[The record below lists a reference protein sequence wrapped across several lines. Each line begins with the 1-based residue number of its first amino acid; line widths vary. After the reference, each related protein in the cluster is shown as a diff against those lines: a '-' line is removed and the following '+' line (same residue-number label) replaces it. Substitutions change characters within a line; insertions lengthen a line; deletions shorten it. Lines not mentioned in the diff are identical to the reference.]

1 MVTILEGKEKRRKW
15 KKKNRIQELSVLGI
29 SKTLRK
35 EPAVNKQKTGKDT
48 HLKLGFT
55 DCSCCLDS
63 REYRYRNLY
72 MARWKVS
79 SKLQG
84 LVLHSIYS
92 SQILSLKLQNYV
104 QFTQFSNNLFLVM
117 GPIKVAPSKKRKKI
131 VSLFFSFV
139 GVKRESRSRLEG
151 TYLLPI

>member
-1 MVTILEGKEKRRKW
+1 MEKN
-15 KKKNRIQELSVLGI
+15 KNRIQELSVLGI

-35 EPAVNKQKTGKDT
+35 EPAVNKQTTGKDT

-63 REYRYRNLY
+63 RECRYRNLY
-72 MARWKVS
+72 VARWKVS
-79 SKLQG
+79 SKLPV

-139 GVKRESRSRLEG
+139 GVKRESRSRLED
-151 TYLLPI
+151 TYLPPI